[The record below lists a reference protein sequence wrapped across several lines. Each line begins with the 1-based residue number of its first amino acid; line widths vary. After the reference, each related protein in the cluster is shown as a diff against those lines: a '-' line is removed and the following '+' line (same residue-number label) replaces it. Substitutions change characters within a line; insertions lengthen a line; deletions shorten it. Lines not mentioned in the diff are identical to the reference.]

1 MSEPK
6 IQDNS
11 ARAQRHITLALLRRG
26 PRSTYELRRHG
37 ISHPAARIGE
47 LIAGGH
53 NIVSARIT
61 GVDSDGF
68 LHRNIALYEL
78 VSAPAHDSNH

>member
-11 ARAQRHITLALLRRG
+11 ATAQRRITLALLKRG

-37 ISHPAARIGE
+37 ISHPAARVGE
-47 LIAGGH
+47 LIADGH
-53 NIVSARIT
+53 NITSARIT

-78 VSAPAHDSNH
+78 LSEPIHDCKH